1 MARVVSISSR
11 VRELTGG
18 LDNIEVDAGTIASL
32 IRALEARFP
41 GLGTLVEEEMSVAID
56 GEVFQ
61 DAHTETLRP
70 GTEVVLIPRI
80 SGG

>member
-18 LDNIEVDAGTIASL
+18 LDAFDVEAGTVAGL

-41 GLGTLVEEEMSVAID
+41 GLGSLVEDEMSVAID

-61 DAHTETLRP
+61 DAQAEPLQP

>member
-18 LDNIEVDAGTIASL
+18 LDTFDVEAGTVGGL

-41 GLGTLVEEEMSVAID
+41 GLGQLVEKDMSVAID

-61 DAHTETLRP
+61 DAHAEPLQP

>member
-18 LDNIEVDAGTIASL
+18 LDTFDVDAGTVGGL

-41 GLGTLVEEEMSVAID
+41 GLGALVENEMSLAID

-61 DAHTETLRP
+61 DALAEPLQP

>member
-1 MARVVSISSR
+1 MARIVSISSR
-11 VRELTGG
+11 VRQLTGG
-18 LDNIEVDAGTIASL
+18 LDTFDIDAGTVGGL

-41 GLGTLVEEEMSVAID
+41 GLGSLVEDEMSVAID

-61 DAHTETLRP
+61 DAHAEPLQP
-70 GTEVVLIPRI
+70 ETEVVLIPRI

>member
-18 LDNIEVDAGTIASL
+18 LDVFDVDAGMVGGL

-41 GLGTLVEEEMSVAID
+41 GLGTLVEDEMSLAID

-61 DAHTETLRP
+61 DAQTEPLQP

>member
-18 LDNIEVDAGTIASL
+18 LDTFDVDAGTVGGL

-41 GLGTLVEEEMSVAID
+41 GLGALVEDEMSLAID

-61 DAHTETLRP
+61 DAQTEPLLP

>member
-18 LDNIEVDAGTIASL
+18 LDTIEVDAGTIASL

-61 DAHTETLRP
+61 DAHHETLQP
-70 GTEVVLIPRI
+70 ETEVVLIPRI

>member
-11 VRELTGG
+11 VRDLTGG
-18 LDNIEVDAGTIASL
+18 LDTFDVDAGTVGGL

-41 GLGTLVEEEMSVAID
+41 GLGALVEDEMSLAID

-61 DAHTETLRP
+61 DAPSEPLQP

>member
-18 LDNIEVDAGTIASL
+18 LDTFDVDAGTVGGL

-41 GLGTLVEEEMSVAID
+41 GLGALVEDEMSLAID

-61 DAHTETLRP
+61 DAQIEPLLP

>member
-18 LDNIEVDAGTIASL
+18 LDTFNVDAGTVGGL

-41 GLGTLVEEEMSVAID
+41 GLGALVENEMSLAID

-61 DAHTETLRP
+61 DALAEPLQP

>member
-18 LDNIEVDAGTIASL
+18 LDTFDVDAGTVGGL
-32 IRALEARFP
+32 IRALEERFP
-41 GLGTLVEEEMSVAID
+41 GLGALVEDEMSLAID

-61 DAHTETLRP
+61 DAQTEPLQP

>member
-18 LDNIEVDAGTIASL
+18 LDTFDVDAGTVGGL

-41 GLGTLVEEEMSVAID
+41 GLGVLVEDEMSLAID

-61 DAHTETLRP
+61 DAQTEPLQP